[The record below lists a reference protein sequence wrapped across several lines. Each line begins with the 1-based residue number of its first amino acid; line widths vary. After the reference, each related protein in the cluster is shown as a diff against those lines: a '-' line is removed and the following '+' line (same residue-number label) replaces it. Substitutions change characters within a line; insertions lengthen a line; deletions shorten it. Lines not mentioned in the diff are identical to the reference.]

1 MLTIQPMRALVLSS
15 RYKHLLAIIKHWI
28 VSGEQMIAV
37 VNRRFRSLRT
47 VGDVSEFSRNVSMS
61 VRSCQAAVNGSMS
74 PTTQLSVDLVRGE
87 GFRSK
92 IFADPPAD
100 LIVLGVI
107 GVPQCIEKLCKSLR
121 SPTVLGRTI
130 SISRHTKLT
139 ERLVSEQN
147 LFKKKV
153 VLPSVTK
160 IVLVQELHSRSTD

>member
-1 MLTIQPMRALVLSS
+1 
-15 RYKHLLAIIKHWI
+15 
-28 VSGEQMIAV
+28 
-37 VNRRFRSLRT
+37 
-47 VGDVSEFSRNVSMS
+47 
-61 VRSCQAAVNGSMS
+61 MS

-87 GFRSK
+87 VFRSK
-92 IFADPPAD
+92 ILADPPAD
-100 LIVLGVI
+100 VIVLGVI
-107 GVPQCIEKLCKSLR
+107 GVPQCIEKLSKSLR